1 MIALKT
7 ILKEI
12 DPLAF
17 DESLKMKKDN
27 NKTILVKQSD
37 DDRAKMNKKWDA
49 LNSELFKKDPTFVAP
64 SVPF

>member
-1 MIALKT
+1 LIALKT

-27 NKTILVKQSD
+27 KVAAVKQTD
-37 DDRAKMNKKWDA
+37 DERNKMDKKWA
-49 LNSELFKKDPTFVAP
+49 
-64 SVPF
+64 